1 MPTLRQVS
9 VNADIGEHAA
19 AQLLLELGIVADLLD
34 RGGEPVFMRHLRE
47 ENILAVG
54 RGYPAALH
62 VLSASDGCGGTR
74 KCSECSE
81 PCHAGGKSQLSRH
94 AMTPPRPFPIRGKV

>member
-1 MPTLRQVS
+1 
-9 VNADIGEHAA
+9 
-19 AQLLLELGIVADLLD
+19 
-34 RGGEPVFMRHLRE
+34 MRHLRE

-62 VLSASDGCGGTR
+62 VLGAIAASDGCGGTR
-74 KCSECSE
+74 KCRERSE

-94 AMTPPRPFPIRGKV
+94 VMTPPRPFPIRGEV